1 MSAIAASFDLERGGS
16 HPATDVRACLAVM
29 RRRGA
34 DCADTWSDSHV
45 MLGVARHAWEL
56 PACEPSGIVRRS
68 GRVAIAADATLYY
81 RADLRAKLA
90 SHGVHVGAEVGS
102 AELILA
108 AYEAF
113 GADCPKHLEGDFA
126 FLLWDGARGRL
137 FAARDFTGR
146 RTLFHARAGDTLLIA
161 STVGGL
167 LADARVP
174 REMSM
179 TTLATVAAGMWMH
192 SHETGYRAVNE
203 LPAGHT
209 LVANIDGDVRID
221 RYWTPPAEHMRGRE
235 SLEDA
240 SAQLRE
246 LLVRAV
252 DERMSPSGVTAV
264 SLSGGWDSPAVYG
277 AGRIAL
283 GRVVGMSAKHPTRG
297 AALPD
302 VRSIRAVSISY
313 PEGDP
318 GREDKII
325 REIVAGNGCAPEWID
340 VDNVPM
346 FRDAEVG
353 AARRDEPFG
362 HAYEEWNRELSRG
375 ARRVGARVI
384 LDGTGGDQ
392 LFQVSSVYL
401 TDLLRGGHW
410 LELAR
415 QWPTSGGK
423 KGLRQFYRGVVRP
436 ALPPALNRL
445 VARARGMKP
454 APHYLDR
461 NPPFWFRRQFLDE
474 HGVLERDIAE
484 RPRLPAASHVIAEA
498 HAFLV
503 FPYFPRIMRQLAG
516 FAVEEGVE
524 LRAPL
529 MDERIVRFAVPRPWH
544 ERAKGNETKLT
555 LRGAMRGVLPDSV
568 LAPRP
573 HRTGVTSAY
582 FVRQVTGPGRPYFE
596 SMLNDSR
603 LADVG
608 MIDPA
613 RLRRAWDAML
623 ANPNDTL
630 GALLHSTLQAELWLR
645 GRTT

>member
-1 MSAIAASFDLERGGS
+1 M
-16 HPATDVRACLAVM
+16 DVRVCLDAM
-29 RRRGA
+29 RRRGG
-34 DCADTWSDSHV
+34 DSIDTWSGACEAGAAPVARTAALGSGIV
-45 MLGVARHAWEL
+45 LGVARYAWEL
-56 PACEPSGIVRRS
+56 PASGPPGIVRRN
-68 GRVAIAADATLYY
+68 GLAIAADATLYY
-81 RADLRAKLA
+81 RTDLRAKLA
-90 SHGVHVGAEVGS
+90 SHGVHVGADVSS
-102 AELILA
+102 AELIIA
-108 AYEAF
+108 AYQAF
-113 GADCPKHLEGDFA
+113 GAECPKHLEGDFA
-126 FLLWDGARGRL
+126 FVLWDDERSRL
-137 FAARDFTGR
+137 FAARDFAGR
-146 RTLFHARAGDTLLIA
+146 RTLFHARAGETLLIA
-161 STVGGL
+161 STVAGL
-167 LADARVP
+167 LADTRVP

-179 TTLATVAAGMWMH
+179 TTLATVAAGMWLH
-192 SHETGYRAVNE
+192 SHETGYRGIDE

-209 LVANIDGDVRID
+209 LVATVDGDVRID
-221 RYWTPPAEHMRGRE
+221 RFWQPPSEHVRGRE
-235 SLEDA
+235 SLADA

-252 DERMSPSGVTAV
+252 DERMSPSGATAV

-277 AGRIAL
+277 AARLAL
-283 GRVVGMSAKHPTRG
+283 GQVAGVFGASVPSASSHNG
-297 AALPD
+297 
-302 VRSIRAVSISY
+302 RSIRAVSISY

-318 GREDKII
+318 GREDEII
-325 REIVAGNGCAPEWID
+325 RDIVAGNSSFCAPEWID
-340 VDNVPM
+340 VDTVPM
-346 FRDAEVG
+346 FRDAER
-353 AARRDEPFG
+353 AAAARDEPFG

-384 LDGTGGDQ
+384 LDGSGGDQ

-423 KGLRQFYRGVVRP
+423 GWRQFYRGVVRP

-474 HGVLERDIAE
+474 HGVMEREIAA
-484 RPRLPAASHVIAEA
+484 RPRPTAASHVIAEA
-498 HAFLV
+498 HAFLL
-503 FPYFPRIMRQLAG
+503 FPYFPRIMRLLAG

-544 ERAKGNETKLT
+544 ERVKGKETKLT

-596 SMLNDSR
+596 AMLNDSR

-613 RLRRAWDAML
+613 RLRRAWEAML

-645 GRTT
+645 GRMS